1 MKKYKILY
9 DVIIRICWLVEIKS
23 SLKGAL
29 ELNVMAVQ
37 GNGPE
42 ILSRQKYIQ
51 RKYIGAIYPKRYL
64 LYLVLVFFF
73 FHVYSI
79 YFPFSQYSVYCADL
93 VSPQLVTI
101 TRSIYFVVFWLS
113 ISTLICQEE
122 SEEKNGKKPRIC

>member
-23 SLKGAL
+23 SLEGAL

-64 LYLVLVFFF
+64 LFFVLVFFF